1 MTAYLSSDFHM
12 PACHACSHTR
22 TYTITVSKIL
32 KITHFYSVYECFA
45 CMYNKCMAYVLGTH
59 RDWKRRVDPL
69 RLELWMVINRQSCW
83 ELNLLQEH
91 SVFLTDL

>member
-1 MTAYLSSDFHM
+1 
-12 PACHACSHTR
+12 
-22 TYTITVSKIL
+22 
-32 KITHFYSVYECFA
+32 
-45 CMYNKCMAYVLGTH
+45 MAYVLGTH